1 MYSLKRSQRIIKTSH
16 PCLVV
21 ASIWLQSKV
30 LPVLAYFNT
39 SIKAVNEGGGGCSL
53 FSLHAVEFT
62 NEDKNEEFQIY
73 KQPTVDEEMNPA
85 RLIIAQQ
92 DSKSQTPDLTLSW
105 NIGNTRKLLKKKKK
119 KKKTGYYCTVII
131 HIIKMR

>member
-1 MYSLKRSQRIIKTSH
+1 MR
-16 PCLVV
+16 
-21 ASIWLQSKV
+21 
-30 LPVLAYFNT
+30 
-39 SIKAVNEGGGGCSL
+39 GGGCSL

-105 NIGNTRKLLKKKKK
+105 NIGNTRKLLKKKKQ
-119 KKKTGYYCTVII
+119 GII
-131 HIIKMR
+131 AL

>member
-21 ASIWLQSKV
+21 ESIWLQSKV

-39 SIKAVNEGGGGCSL
+39 SVKAVNEVGGGYSL
-53 FSLHAVEFT
+53 FSLNAVEFT

-92 DSKSQTPDLTLSW
+92 DSNLRHLT
-105 NIGNTRKLLKKKKK
+105 
-119 KKKTGYYCTVII
+119 
-131 HIIKMR
+131 

>member
-21 ASIWLQSKV
+21 ESIWLQSKV
-30 LPVLAYFNT
+30 LPVLAYFST
-39 SIKAVNEGGGGCSL
+39 SIKAVNEVGGCSL
-53 FSLHAVEFT
+53 FSLSAVEFT

-92 DSKSQTPDLTLSW
+92 DSNLRHLT
-105 NIGNTRKLLKKKKK
+105 
-119 KKKTGYYCTVII
+119 
-131 HIIKMR
+131 